1 MILHA
6 WTEVGGR
13 MRVRITETTDVRSG
27 SRTVAY
33 AASPAEVVAA
43 VKTWLESVVTVG

>member
-13 MRVRITETTDVRSG
+13 MRVRITETTDLRS
-27 SRTVAY
+27 SPRKVAY
-33 AASPAEVVAA
+33 AATKTEVLAA
-43 VKTWLESVVTVG
+43 VTAWLDSAVTVR

>member
-13 MRVRITETTDVRSG
+13 MRVRITETTDLRSG
-27 SRTVAY
+27 ARTVAY
-33 AASPAEVVAA
+33 AASPTEVIAA
-43 VKTWLESVVTVG
+43 VKAWLDSVVTVR